1 MSRRLLVIDRDD
13 QERFVLAVSGGTLT
27 IGATATDAE
36 IVLRHLHVTRLHCE
50 VEVDDELVVADS
62 PGIGGKL
69 QELRAGGSLHSG
81 QTHLSFQA
89 SKTSPVP
96 VTPSSDVPELAL
108 EENDDDSAPLT
119 ATPAAAA
126 QSSGLQFRFL
136 VVDGAD
142 KGRHFALP
150 ETGLVC
156 VGKSHKHADIVLN
169 DLYVSRVH
177 CELRIEKDG
186 LIVRHVEGQ
195 HGTLVNGQ
203 SVKEQALQVGGV
215 LRVGNTH
222 MKLESFANLGGTTQP
237 VGGKPVAA
245 ADEEDQPIEFQVLEE
260 ESAASDTKIEST
272 GADTGTFVLPHAPVD
287 PLLELEDQAFGHFQ
301 IGKLLGRGHSGLVFR
316 AHDHKTG
323 HAVALK
329 LLAADFP
336 ASEAELAR
344 FIKAVKTASS
354 LHHPSL
360 VTINSAG
367 KTGVFCWLS
376 REFIEGESLSRRIRR
391 LQEGGKPDWKAACR
405 IGLHLSSLL
414 EFLHGHKVAHGNLTP
429 RNVLIRTS
437 DHQTKLAD
445 LMLNRALEGSK
456 LQQAIS
462 AGKLLAELPFTAP
475 EQTDPQAPLTPLGD
489 IYSLGVVLYAVLTG
503 KAPFAGE
510 TSKAIV
516 SQIQSGKVIPPSK
529 LQRGIP
535 PLMDNAVLMMMSRRP
550 EERFQSASDVLS
562 ALESLADKH
571 DISAAERR

>member
-1 MSRRLLVIDRDD
+1 MSRQMLVIERDD
-13 QERFVLAVSGGTLT
+13 QDRFVLAVSGGTLT
-27 IGATATDAE
+27 IGATAADAE

-62 PGIGGKL
+62 PVIGGKL

-81 QTHLSFQA
+81 QTRLHFQA
-89 SKTSPVP
+89 GDAPA
-96 VTPSSDVPELAL
+96 TPAAQPSDVPELAL
-108 EENDDDSAPLT
+108 DELEDDNLP
-119 ATPAAAA
+119 ATPAPASGAR
-126 QSSGLQFRFL
+126 SSALQFRFL

-195 HGTLVNGQ
+195 NGTLVNGQ
-203 SVKEQALQVGGV
+203 SVKEQALHVGGV

-222 MKLESFANLGGTTQP
+222 MKLESFERTDVIPAQ
-237 VGGKPVAA
+237 VASSSAA
-245 ADEEDQPIEFQVLEE
+245 AVEDEEQPIEFQILEE
-260 ESAASDTKIEST
+260 ESTGADTKVELA

-301 IGKLLGRGHSGLVFR
+301 IGKLLGRGQSGLVFR

-336 ASEAELAR
+336 ATEAELGR
-344 FIKAVKTASS
+344 FVKAVKTASS

-360 VTINSAG
+360 VTVHSAG
-367 KTGVFCWLS
+367 KTGAYCWLS
-376 REFIEGESLSRRIRR
+376 REFIEGESLSRRVRR

-405 IGLHLSSLL
+405 VGLQLAELL

-429 RNVLIRTS
+429 RNVLIRAS
-437 DHQTKLAD
+437 DHRAKLAD
-445 LMLNRALEGSK
+445 LMLKRALEGSK
-456 LQQAIS
+456 LQQAIT
-462 AGKLLAELPFTAP
+462 AGKLLAELPYMAP

-489 IYSLGVVLYAVLTG
+489 IYSLGVVLYALLTG
-503 KAPFAGE
+503 KPPFAGE
-510 TSKAIV
+510 TPKAIV
-516 SQIQSGKVIPPSK
+516 AQIHSGKVIPPSR
-529 LQRGIP
+529 LQRGVP
-535 PLMDNAVLMMMSRRP
+535 ATLDNAVLMMMSRRP
-550 EERFQSASDVLS
+550 EERFQSAADVLS
-562 ALESLADKH
+562 ALESLAEKH
-571 DISAAERR
+571 DIIVAERR